1 MIRNV
6 VRESEYQAFI
16 FPFENT
22 VGSYLCE
29 GIHIFFV
36 FTGDIYLYLYISM
49 CVRMYVSIYK

>member
-16 FPFENT
+16 FPFEYA

-49 CVRMYVSIYK
+49 YVCIYL